1 MTAVPVYGHPAL
13 MVKTGGTR
21 TLVVSDLHLG
31 IEGEFAARGVSL
43 PSQAPRVKARLVELI
58 GKKKPDRLIM
68 LGDVKHNIPVASWQ
82 EWRELPRLFE
92 DLLKLLPVDIV
103 AGNHDGDIRGMLP
116 EGVTVHEPSGIVIGK
131 KKMVGL
137 MHGHAWPSPE
147 LMKAELI
154 VMGHNHPAV
163 EFRDELGGRIVEP
176 VWVRMKLKKERLPKK
191 LKIAVGKRPPELL
204 LVPAF
209 GELVGGAPVNRKM
222 PTELIGPI
230 FKAGAAVLDA
240 GEIYLL
246 DGTFLGTVKASRKFL
261 STTSRA

>member
-13 MVKTGGTR
+13 MVKAGGTR
-21 TLVVSDLHLG
+21 ALVVSDLHLG
-31 IEGEFAARGVSL
+31 IEGEFATKGISL
-43 PSQAPRVKARLVELI
+43 PSQVPRVEARLTELI
-58 GKKKPDRLIM
+58 KKKKPDRLIM

-82 EWRELPRLFE
+82 EWRELPKLFE
-92 DLLKLLPVDIV
+92 DLLKLIPVDIV
-103 AGNHDGDIRGMLP
+103 IGNHDGDIRGMLP
-116 EGVTVHEPSGIVIGK
+116 EGVAVHGSGGIVIGK
-131 KKMVGL
+131 RKLVGL

-147 LMKAELI
+147 LMKSELI

-176 VWVRMKLKKERLPKK
+176 VWVRLKLRKDRLPKK
-191 LKIAVGKRPPELL
+191 LKIAVQKPPELL

-209 GELVGGAPVNRKM
+209 GELVGGAPVNRKV

-230 FKAGAAVLDA
+230 FRAGAARLED

-246 DGTFLGTVKASRKFL
+246 NGTFLGTVKASRKFL
-261 STTSRA
+261 GVTSRA